1 MKKIYLLIALAC
13 SHAAV
18 FSQTVFTYGPHA
30 VSKDEFLRA
39 YNKNNSPV
47 TDKESSLR
55 EYLDLYSNF
64 KLKVKAA
71 EELRLD
77 TLPQIQYD
85 ITNFRQQVEENYMS
99 DEKGTNKLLDEAFIR
114 SQKDLHVLHFSIPVP
129 ANKTD
134 SLNTYR
140 YEFTFVI
147 CCSAAFGKPFNRCI
161 PQYIFFTFH
170 HPQNIRLQMLVLM
183 YRYVLLEFF
192 NRKEC

>member
-129 ANKTD
+129 EIKAD
-134 SLNTYR
+134 SQIAHRQIEAAYTALN
-140 YEFTFVI
+140 
-147 CCSAAFGKPFNRCI
+147 
-161 PQYIFFTFH
+161 
-170 HPQNIRLQMLVLM
+170 
-183 YRYVLLEFF
+183 
-192 NRKEC
+192 